1 MVIHGLATFSNQ
13 EITEEDLDDLTMS
26 QKFKNSDEFAN
37 RQKAG
42 SIVKK
47 RDVSLKQFEYIW
59 KNKVQN
65 NLEEH
70 GKFRFKEMNILLNSY
85 EYWRYENKNKQTFES
100 IDHHCELRETEI
112 KCAHSEVKPSARK
125 RWAKMMGSPQYE
137 LSVNIVGI
145 INILCIVIRQVDIT
159 ETTNYI
165 SKWIY
170 V

>member
-26 QKFKNSDEFAN
+26 SRFKNTDEFAN

-59 KNKVQN
+59 KNKVQS

-70 GKFRFKEMNILLNSY
+70 GKFRFKEMNILLNAY
-85 EYWRYENKNKQTFES
+85 EYWRYENKNK
-100 IDHHCELRETEI
+100 
-112 KCAHSEVKPSARK
+112 
-125 RWAKMMGSPQYE
+125 
-137 LSVNIVGI
+137 
-145 INILCIVIRQVDIT
+145 
-159 ETTNYI
+159 
-165 SKWIY
+165 
-170 V
+170 